1 MKIPEYTKEELKN
14 MKLCLVVLNGAVI
27 LVLIIL
33 GFVFG
38 FDWRV
43 FTGLLLGNVIVIGN
57 FIGIGITSTEIAR
70 TKDEAKGRSI
80 GRSSYMIRYIGT
92 FAVLAVF
99 TSLGVINAI
108 VAVIPLFY
116 IKIYY
121 TFFYVLARR
130 KDKKDD

>member
-14 MKLCLVVLNGAVI
+14 MRLCLAVLNGVVI
-27 LVLIIL
+27 LVLVIL

-43 FTGLLLGNVIVIGN
+43 FTGLLLGNIITIGN
-57 FIGIGITSTEIAR
+57 FIGIGITSEEIVR
-70 TKDEAKGRSI
+70 TKDPARARSI
-80 GRSSYMIRYIGT
+80 GRSSYMIRFVGSFVILAA
-92 FAVLAVF
+92 FAYF
-99 TSLGVINAI
+99 SLINAI

-121 TFFYVLARR
+121 TFFYVFMHR